1 MILNVLLVIGLM
13 GFTSFMVGKLLRY
26 IVKRADK
33 LNEQYEQKRAERNRN
48 QRQER

>member
-13 GFTSFMVGKLLRY
+13 GFTAFMVGKLLRY

-33 LNEQYEQKRAERNRN
+33 LNEQYEQKRTERDRN
-48 QRQER
+48 KGQKR